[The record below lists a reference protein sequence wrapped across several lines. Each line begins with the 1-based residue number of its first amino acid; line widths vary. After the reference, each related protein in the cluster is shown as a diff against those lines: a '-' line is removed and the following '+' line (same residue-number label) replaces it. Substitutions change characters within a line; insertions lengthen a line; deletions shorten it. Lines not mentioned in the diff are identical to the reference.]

1 MLYTLHGWTNSKIL
15 SRAFYP
21 SCSAICILEQSSDIT
36 PLHMSA
42 GERAAGRQTLHPA
55 QDTSAVTPF
64 ARQHDREPLLVR
76 ESIQVGDVCTRWAFC
91 TTQNSLVTPKVAQA
105 VSKSALAEELALL
118 TSSCSTGQDNP
129 TTAPSLLHLG
139 GRETGAFSLRLVM
152 LTQICKSL
160 HVTSPMASLTI
171 IYRAKEEKDSTCL
184 SFVKCNCFVHLGE
197 KWNNTA
203 TLTLLTFH
211 RPQSQNCTTPKLEGF

>member
-21 SCSAICILEQSSDIT
+21 SCSAICILKQSSDIT
-36 PLHMSA
+36 PLHLPA

-55 QDTSAVTPF
+55 QDTPALTPF
-64 ARQHDREPLLVR
+64 ARQHDREPLLNR
-76 ESIQVGDVCTRWAFC
+76 ESVQVGDVCTRWAFC
-91 TTQNSLVTPKVAQA
+91 TMQNSLVTPKLAQA
-105 VSKSALAEELALL
+105 VSKSALAKEPALL
-118 TSSCSTGQDNP
+118 TSNCSTGQDNP
-129 TTAPSLLHLG
+129 TTAPSLFHLRG
-139 GRETGAFSLRLVM
+139 KETGAFSLRLVV

-160 HVTSPMASLTI
+160 HITSPMASLTI

-184 SFVKCNCFVHLGE
+184 SLLKCNFFVHLGE

-203 TLTLLTFH
+203 SLILLTFH
-211 RPQSQNCTTPKLEGF
+211 RT

>member
-21 SCSAICILEQSSDIT
+21 SCSAICILKQSSDIT
-36 PLHMSA
+36 PLHLPA

-55 QDTSAVTPF
+55 QDTPALTPF
-64 ARQHDREPLLVR
+64 ARQHDREPLLDR
-76 ESIQVGDVCTRWAFC
+76 ESVQVGDVCTRWAFC
-91 TTQNSLVTPKVAQA
+91 TMQNSLVTPKLAQA
-105 VSKSALAEELALL
+105 VSKSALAKEPALL
-118 TSSCSTGQDNP
+118 TSNCSTGQDNP
-129 TTAPSLLHLG
+129 TTAPSLFHLRG
-139 GRETGAFSLRLVM
+139 KETGAFSLRLVV

-160 HVTSPMASLTI
+160 HITSPMASLTI

-184 SFVKCNCFVHLGE
+184 SLLKCNFFVHLGE

-203 TLTLLTFH
+203 SLILLTFH
-211 RPQSQNCTTPKLEGF
+211 RT